1 MRKDEF
7 ERVSREAVRWR
18 ERYERLERK
27 RGEGEMGEAVV
38 EVMNVDEEFG
48 LEAQLTFNPK
58 VKEASSPMKRFMR
71 ESEME

>member
-27 RGEGEMGEAVV
+27 RGEGEAVV

-58 VKEASSPMKRFMR
+58 AVSPMKRFMQ
-71 ESEME
+71 ESDME